1 MFGGP
6 IKWPLSG
13 PEKKKRQID
22 YGPCL
27 ALINTYCVIVFL
39 SCTLKVV
46 NTHFFRPLRQSGPM
60 VEHGQLTG
68 LDVRFDF
75 FCFTRFFFLKSSSFR
90 PLTTRGKRD
99 GVGLVIRAYYEWGG
113 EENQETPP
121 PPIQPPPPQ
130 VGGGSFCGFVAVSVA
145 SLLACYKSS
154 RR

>member
-1 MFGGP
+1 MVVVVRVFVSVCAPYCAFKRTLLAVFGGP

-75 FCFTRFFFLKSSSFR
+75 LLHPIFFSAN
-90 PLTTRGKRD
+90 
-99 GVGLVIRAYYEWGG
+99 LV
-113 EENQETPP
+113 
-121 PPIQPPPPQ
+121 
-130 VGGGSFCGFVAVSVA
+130 VSV
-145 SLLACYKSS
+145 L
-154 RR
+154 